1 MPHLTDV
8 NPAALTA
15 DGKPGFCIHD
25 YILRCFNWI
34 YLAAERWDGHQDV
47 CDGWRRSHKI
57 VKYTT
62 KANATAII
70 ALTASV
76 VKQERAIT
84 LSAGCDDFLRQPFK
98 EHIIFATLTKHL
110 GGKYIYEEMQS
121 HNGDNL
127 TKAE

>member
-1 MPHLTDV
+1 MSV
-8 NPAALTA
+8 M
-15 DGKPGFCIHD
+15 DGGEATKD
-25 YILRCFNWI
+25 
-34 YLAAERWDGHQDV
+34 
-47 CDGWRRSHKI
+47 

-76 VKQERAIT
+76 VEEERAIT
-84 LSAGCDDFLRQPFK
+84 LSAGCK

-127 TKAE
+127 TKAEAKSETFKVSRSAELN